1 MLELSINQSIS
12 KNGDLP
18 GDDAVHGG
26 TAVSADLE
34 PSINQSISKNGDLPG
49 DDAVH
54 SGTTVSADLDLSVNQ
69 SLKTVTFR
77 VMMLWTVARPSLRI

>member
-1 MLELSINQSIS
+1 VHGGTTVSVDIRTINQSIS

-26 TAVSADLE
+26 T
-34 PSINQSISKNGDLPG
+34 
-49 DDAVH
+49 
-54 SGTTVSADLDLSVNQ
+54 TVSADIRTINQ

-77 VMMLWTVARPSLRI
+77 VMMLCTVARPSLRILELSINL